1 MRSTRPSKSADG
13 GGFRVRLRPA
23 VWLLTSGAA
32 AIALVPL
39 TSWWLEHDRRNF
51 LRASEPVATLK
62 VGTLQEPAIR
72 FTVPADRQWRG
83 FVKRLGRP
91 VFLLVVDAEP
101 GTVNPLSPP
110 VTNENLRVQGTRND
124 KPLIVTATGLRPFG
138 YPSTNQ
144 AAAFKFDAGDGDIVR
159 VSAQGASAPLPPDA
173 FLMIFPLWNGL
184 EMWHWGDSLSMR
196 QGFFEYFI
204 APVLRVGGVVLILA
218 ALVVRFR
225 FQRKT

>member
-1 MRSTRPSKSADG
+1 VPNVLK
-13 GGFRVRLRPA
+13 VRPA
-23 VWLLTSGAA
+23 LWLLTSGAV

-39 TSWWLEHDRRNF
+39 TSWWFEHDRRNF
-51 LRASEPVATLK
+51 LRASEPVATLQ
-62 VGTLQEPAIR
+62 VGTLQEPTIR

-91 VFLLVVDAEP
+91 LFLLVVDAEP
-101 GTVNPLSPP
+101 GTTHPLSTP

-124 KPLIVTATGLRPFG
+124 RPLIVTATGLRPFG

-144 AAAFKFDAGDGDIVR
+144 SAAFKFDAVDGDVVR
-159 VSAQGASAPLPPDA
+159 VAVHGASAPIPPDA
-173 FLMIFPLWNGL
+173 FLMIFPLWNGV
-184 EMWHWGDSLSMR
+184 EMWHWGDSLSMG
-196 QGFFEYFI
+196 QGFFEFFI
-204 APVLRVGGVVLILA
+204 APVLRVVGVVLILA